1 MSTRLR
7 FNTAQQVF
15 DEFPRVT
22 AEIDLRPTEEP
33 PLDFALKLLARAHR
47 FDAIVYT
54 ACLLPRREGVWW
66 GCQCVRALSGDK
78 TDDALLTAEAWVR
91 KPEEKQRR
99 AALEIA
105 TSGDRGVATTWLAW
119 AAGYSGGSLT
129 AEGSAAVRASPD
141 ATAINL
147 KAAVILAIVER
158 PMARRRAGSKP
169 AWRLA
174 YASPTGAT
182 PRCSP
187 RSRPRRGPA
196 QPEAREA
203 KQSPRGRQLISSV
216 TSPGYAIVITP
227 PKMHV
232 STLMLSSAGTLSRI
246 TGGETDAGTQGAG
259 VAGVQ
264 GTGVGVPNAAA
275 VAETN
280 AGLPGDMHMP
290 NGITFLIGTWSLMFA
305 AGWSLVI
312 IRCMGSTTKVLIP
325 GGTAKLHFNVAP
337 LQT

>member
-47 FDAIVYT
+47 FDAIVFT

-78 TDDALLTAEAWVR
+78 ADDALLAAEAWVR
-91 KPEEKQRR
+91 KPEEEQRR

-105 TSGDRGVATTWLAW
+105 ASGDRGVATTWLAW
-119 AAGYSGGSLT
+119 AAGHSGGSLT

-158 PMARRRAGSKP
+158 PMAEAPGWIKACVEAGLRF
-169 AWRLA
+169 AD
-174 YASPTGAT
+174 G
-182 PRCSP
+182 
-187 RSRPRRGPA
+187 GD
-196 QPEAREA
+196 A
-203 KQSPRGRQLISSV
+203 KV
-216 TSPGYAIVITP
+216 VP
-227 PKMHV
+227 PK
-232 STLMLSSAGTLSRI
+232 
-246 TGGETDAGTQGAG
+246 Q
-259 VAGVQ
+259 
-264 GTGVGVPNAAA
+264 AAA
-275 VAETN
+275 RS
-280 AGLPGDMHMP
+280 G
-290 NGITFLIGTWSLMFA
+290 A
-305 AGWSLVI
+305 A
-312 IRCMGSTTKVLIP
+312 
-325 GGTAKLHFNVAP
+325 
-337 LQT
+337 